1 MSPTIRLL
9 GFADVIVTVTVVPLS
24 EVDEITLAVPAQIEG
39 RPVEHDVPVGHP
51 GIVEVAVNASVTGLY
66 SSAVFSPVC
75 PGGAPAGGELAVDRN
90 ELPVEPPTISTCPSS
105 AVPLPEISVALGPL
119 RATVIT
125 PPLPLPAKVN
135 ALVLSLYSS
144 AVFSALHW
152 KPLVSL

>member
-1 MSPTIRLL
+1 
-9 GFADVIVTVTVVPLS
+9 
-24 EVDEITLAVPAQIEG
+24 
-39 RPVEHDVPVGHP
+39 
-51 GIVEVAVNASVTGLY
+51 
-66 SSAVFSPVC
+66 
-75 PGGAPAGGELAVDRN
+75 
-90 ELPVEPPTISTCPSS
+90 
-105 AVPLPEISVALGPL
+105 VPLPEISVALGPL